1 MELKELVKLLNN
13 DKAIKGLRIAYQEM
27 TGEQLTIKLTESKG
41 LFGYNVS
48 LDLWFDNDS
57 LQISESWSFY
67 DKKEYENY
75 PPVINDDRVKEITVQ
90 VMRMLNTL
98 ISECL
103 E

>member
-1 MELKELVKLLNN
+1 
-13 DKAIKGLRIAYQEM
+13 M
-27 TGEQLTIKLTESKG
+27 TGEQLAIKLTESKG

-57 LQISESWSFY
+57 LQIAESWSFY
-67 DKKEYENY
+67 DKKEYESY
-75 PPVINDDRVKEITVQ
+75 PPVLSDERVREITIQ

-98 ISECL
+98 ISEYL